1 MTSTEKEKVIT
12 DAIQRLV
19 KNKGLNL
26 SINKMHATKNYFDV
40 ILNYTANGEEKQQ
53 WFSFSNPWFDDS
65 DDLNS
70 TFYKDLRL
78 PTNLSDYQKIVLK
91 IAYYFYN
98 WYKKVCR

>member
-1 MTSTEKEKVIT
+1 MTSAEKEKVIT

-40 ILNYTANGEEKQQ
+40 ILNYTAHNEEKQQ
-53 WFSFSNPWFDDS
+53 WFSFSNPWFDDP
-65 DDLNS
+65 DDLHS
-70 TFYKDLRL
+70 EFYKDLQL
-78 PTNLSDYQKIVLK
+78 PANLSDYQKIVLK
-91 IAYYFYN
+91 IAYYFYS

>member
-53 WFSFSNPWFDDS
+53 
-65 DDLNS
+65 
-70 TFYKDLRL
+70 
-78 PTNLSDYQKIVLK
+78 
-91 IAYYFYN
+91 
-98 WYKKVCR
+98 